1 MTNDIDMF
9 QQILNA
15 RDRIYQLRGPSTQER
30 YPLPGGGLLLL
41 KREDLS
47 PIHTFKWRGAY
58 NVMAAQPEEVLK
70 AGVVASS
77 VGNHARGVA
86 MAAAKLKRNA
96 QIFMSASVGR
106 TKKEEMVR
114 IGEGYVEIMVAGDDF
129 DQCTAAARAFAAK
142 EGKLYIPA
150 YDDPLLMGG
159 EGTIGLEMATYSI
172 PPDVLFLQ
180 IGGGS
185 LAASIACAVKTK
197 APHVHIIGVEAEGQ
211 ASMAAALA
219 KGEPV
224 TLPHAD
230 VFCDATA
237 ATRVGPLSF
246 ALCQQYIDEF
256 MTVSNDDVCAAIQ
269 YLWET
274 ARTMVEP
281 SGALGLA
288 AYLCNAS
295 RFENL
300 KVGAIITGAN
310 MDFSRLSWIASR
322 SEVGRHH
329 MRYYEIEVP
338 ERSGTVLELLR
349 AVTKLNLN
357 IESFLYGKT
366 HETEAATI
374 FGFAGTQEK
383 LAELERRLHALNYV
397 FKDVSTRED
406 VLFRIVNHDPRLFKR
421 LHLAKFQFPERPG
434 ALLEFLSQASHWAN
448 VCYFNY
454 AHRGEQVGHALV
466 GFEFDSEALRVDF
479 LRFLKTKVPSC
490 TPVDPAVLG
499 ICSRLA
505 L

>member
-1 MTNDIDMF
+1 MFDSVNLF
-9 QQILNA
+9 QQITDA
-15 RDRIYQLRGPSTQER
+15 RRIYQMYAPAQQEQ
-30 YPLPGGGLLLL
+30 YPLPGGGVLLL
-41 KREDLS
+41 KREDLC
-47 PIHTFKWRGAY
+47 PIHTFKWRGAF
-58 NVMAAQPEEVLK
+58 NMMAAQTEDVLK

-86 MAAAKLKRNA
+86 AAAAKLKRTA

-114 IGEGYVEIMVAGDDF
+114 IGQGYVSVVVAGDSYDE
-129 DQCTAAARAFAAK
+129 CTVAARAFAAK

-150 YDDPLLMGG
+150 YDDPLLMAG

-172 PPDVLFLQ
+172 PPDVLFVQ

-185 LAASIACAVKTK
+185 LAASVACAVKAR

-224 TLPHAD
+224 TLPYAD

-237 ATRVGPLSF
+237 ATRAGALS
-246 ALCQQYIDEF
+246 LEYCKNYIDEF

-288 AYLCNAS
+288 AYLRHAQ
-295 RFENL
+295 RFEGL
-300 KVGAIITGAN
+300 KIGAIITGTN
-310 MDFSRLSWIASR
+310 MDFSRLSWIAGR
-322 SEVGRHH
+322 SEVGLHQ

-349 AVTKLNLN
+349 SVTSLNLN
-357 IESFLYGKT
+357 IESFLYGKV
-366 HETEAATI
+366 HETEATTI
-374 FGFAGTQEK
+374 FGFAGTEEK
-383 LAELERRLHALNYV
+383 LTELEHRLVVLGYT
-397 FKDVSTRED
+397 FKDVSSRED
-406 VLFRIVNHDPRLFKR
+406 VLFRIVNHDLQLFKR
-421 LHLAKFQFPERPG
+421 PYLAQFQFPERPG

-490 TPVDPAVLG
+490 TPADPTILG
-499 ICSRLA
+499 VCS
-505 L
+505 